1 MSDLPTLNKRGF
13 AYPARAPAPSRTR
26 DRGPAAA
33 WRRSAGPGVD
43 DPLYDGELP
52 DDDPATSDEHTLS
65 DAHLRL
71 RLPAEAPT
79 PTLMVLTGVDTGRVE
94 ALRPGSTTIGRV
106 PGQGQGLTLAHE
118 SVSRRHCELRVDAR
132 GQVWVRDLG
141 STNGTLLDGAP
152 VPRDPPRLVP
162 SGGLISLS
170 AQVLLRID
178 VQDPLTAAVQEEL
191 YQKAVRD
198 PLTGAY
204 NKRYLVERLQ
214 QDHAQARRSGR
225 PLAVLVIDLDHFKR
239 VNDTHGHAA
248 GDAVLRAT
256 ALALREELRAEDL
269 VARFGGEEFVA
280 LLRDGPPAQAHRV
293 AERLRER
300 VKGLRVPHEG
310 RLLQI
315 TASIGVATSDER
327 GLDVPADLFA
337 RADRRLYAAKAAGR
351 DRIAVADPA

>member
-1 MSDLPTLNKRGF
+1 MSDPPTF
-13 AYPARAPAPSRTR
+13 
-26 DRGPAAA
+26 DEPAADL
-33 WRRSAGPGVD
+33 RRRGAPIALGRDPSPATAAPRRPSLGPGLD
-43 DPLYDGELP
+43 DPLLDSLLSDE
-52 DDDPATSDEHTLS
+52 DPATSDEHTLS

-71 RLPAEAPT
+71 RLPPAAPT

-94 ALRPGSTTIGRV
+94 ALRPGATVVGRA
-106 PGQGQGLTLAHE
+106 PGQGLTLAHE
-118 SVSRRHCELRVDAR
+118 SVSRRHCELRVDPR

-141 STNGTLLDGAP
+141 STNGTLLDGTP

-225 PLAVLVIDLDHFKR
+225 PLAALVIDLDHFKV
-239 VNDTHGHAA
+239 VNDSFGHAA

-280 LLRDGPPAQAHRV
+280 LLRDSPPAQAARV

-300 VKGLRVPHEG
+300 VKALRVPHDG
-310 RLLQI
+310 RVLQI
-315 TASIGVATSDER
+315 TASVGVATSDER
-327 GLDVPADLFA
+327 GVEVPADLFA

-351 DRIAVADPA
+351 DRTVVADPA